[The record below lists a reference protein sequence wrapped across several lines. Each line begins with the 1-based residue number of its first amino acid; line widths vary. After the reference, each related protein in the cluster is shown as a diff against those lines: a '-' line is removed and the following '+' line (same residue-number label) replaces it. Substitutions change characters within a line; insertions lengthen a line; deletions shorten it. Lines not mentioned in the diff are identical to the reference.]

1 MSMKSMKFLLA
12 VDGSRY
18 TRRMLTYIVSNE
30 LMFRPIYDYVLFN
43 VQSGDGN
50 RYDVAA
56 NNAVL
61 TETNQFLQ
69 AHGFAPLC
77 VTRQGEPAKE
87 LVEAAK
93 QFQSNLLV
101 MGCRGQSAIERMV
114 LGSVTAAVLAQ
125 SHVPVLVVR

>member
-1 MSMKSMKFLLA
+1 MSMKLLLA

-61 TETNQFLQ
+61 DEPAHFLQ
-69 AHGFAPLC
+69 AHGFTPLC
-77 VTRQGEPAKE
+77 VTRQGEPAEE
-87 LVEAAK
+87 LVVAAK
-93 QFQSNLLV
+93 QFQSNMLD
-101 MGCRGQSAIERMV
+101 MGCRGQSAIESMMM
-114 LGSVTAAVLAQ
+114 GSVTADVLAH

>member
-1 MSMKSMKFLLA
+1 MSMKLLLA

-30 LMFRPIYDYVLFN
+30 LLFRPIYDYVLFN
-43 VQSGDGN
+43 VQPGEGN

-56 NNAVL
+56 NNAL
-61 TETNQFLQ
+61 LEEPNQFLH

-77 VTRQGEPAKE
+77 VTRQGAPAEE
-87 LVEAAK
+87 LVVAAK

-101 MGCRGQSAIERMV
+101 MGCRGQSAIESMMM
-114 LGSVTAAVLAQ
+114 GSVTAEVLAH
-125 SHVPVLVVR
+125 SHIPVLVVR

>member
-1 MSMKSMKFLLA
+1 MTMMSLKVLLA

-30 LMFRPIYDYVLFN
+30 LLFRPSYNYVLLH
-43 VQSGDGN
+43 VLPGEGN
-50 RYDVAA
+50 RFDVTA
-56 NNAVL
+56 NDPL
-61 TETNQFLQ
+61 LEEPSQFLQ

-87 LVEAAK
+87 LVEATK

-101 MGCRGQSAIERMV
+101 MGSRGQSAIESMMV
-114 LGSVTAAVLAQ
+114 GSVTVEVLAH

>member
-1 MSMKSMKFLLA
+1 MSMKLLLA

-30 LMFRPIYDYVLFN
+30 LLFRPFYDYVLFN
-43 VQSGDGN
+43 VQPGEGN

-56 NNAVL
+56 DNAL
-61 TETNQFLQ
+61 LEESNQFLQ
-69 AHGFAPLC
+69 AHGFTPLC

-93 QFQSNLLV
+93 QFQSNMLV
-101 MGCRGQSAIERMV
+101 MGCRGQSAIESMV
-114 LGSVTAAVLAQ
+114 LGSVTAAVLAH